1 MNLDKTKV
9 MLNSHII
16 PNPIT
21 VEGITLEGVRE
32 YVYPGQI
39 IQLGK
44 KNFERESDRRIQL
57 GWITFGKL
65 RDIFSS
71 SVPQSLKTKVFNQCV
86 PPVMINGAE
95 TWTFTVGL
103 VHKIKVGQREEKELC
118 LQWTDV
124 G

>member
-1 MNLDKTKV
+1 

-71 SVPQSLKTKVFNQCV
+71 SVPQSLKTK
-86 PPVMINGAE
+86 
-95 TWTFTVGL
+95 
-103 VHKIKVGQREEKELC
+103 
-118 LQWTDV
+118 QWTDV